1 MKEAKEKFVKEISNL
16 NFIMKNCLPKTNYF
30 ENRRKTLLQIEQSLF
45 DDMKLGTSAY
55 NTNNT
60 DILDPEAFEGEFY
73 SPLKCRYIME
83 PKWR

>member
-45 DDMKLGTSAY
+45 DDMKSGTSDY
-55 NTNNT
+55 NTGNA
-60 DILDPEAFEGEFY
+60 DILDPEAFEGEF
-73 SPLKCRYIME
+73 
-83 PKWR
+83 

>member
-45 DDMKLGTSAY
+45 DDMKSGVSAY
-55 NTNNT
+55 DSNDS
-60 DILDPEAFEGEFY
+60 DILDPEAIEG
-73 SPLKCRYIME
+73 
-83 PKWR
+83 